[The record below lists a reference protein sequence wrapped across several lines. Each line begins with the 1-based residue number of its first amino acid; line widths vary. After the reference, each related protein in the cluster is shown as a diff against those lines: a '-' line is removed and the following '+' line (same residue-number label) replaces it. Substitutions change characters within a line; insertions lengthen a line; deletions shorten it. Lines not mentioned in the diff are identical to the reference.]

1 MTNGLK
7 KSGIIPFY
15 IWLIYVQTFTMFP
28 GVTLKKTFHGID
40 ISWGIS
46 ILLTSYNLG
55 DIVGKYLGGIKFFI
69 KKYMGYAIV
78 LSRFVFFFLLL
89 VISTNNEGKLF
100 ENDYFA
106 ILVTFFFAVT
116 NGLATSIFM
125 ILGSMQ
131 SNK

>member
-1 MTNGLK
+1 
-7 KSGIIPFY
+7 
-15 IWLIYVQTFTMFP
+15 MFP

-116 NGLATSIFM
+116 NGLATSIFINGFM
-125 ILGSMQ
+125 LSLGITCGTFTALIFKNSD
-131 SNK
+131 KWKYW